1 MRVVIE
7 IMPVTALFSMKFMI
21 LYGAS
26 QRGLPDAV
34 SVSCISQLITTSVSR
49 KSRCVSKGYPLT
61 LPYIV
66 FLKSFM
72 NSVEDFSGGIIPS
85 YLPRSSSETFFE
97 GSEGTDNDL
106 IELTASFNVVDILNT
121 SSEVSLTKRREGVN
135 YRI

>member
-1 MRVVIE
+1 MNCFE
-7 IMPVTALFSMKFMI
+7 ICMNSLSLETRMIGINPVTME
-21 LYGAS
+21 
-26 QRGLPDAV
+26 
-34 SVSCISQLITTSVSR
+34 SCIASR

-97 GSEGTDNDL
+97 GSGGTDNDL
-106 IELTASFNVVDILNT
+106 IELTASFNVVDIFNT
-121 SSEVSLTKRREGVN
+121 SFKVNLTKRGGLVKW
-135 YRI
+135 ILLT